1 MNSNMRACPPCSYL
15 SIFAQKL
22 LLYRILASKTSAVL
36 VTGMSCSMLTLYMSH
51 VHSIPEFNSPVWNP
65 TKVGKIQAML
75 GVQKTF
81 TSRFSAVRSH
91 DYWKLKV
98 MSFMSQQRRRERY
111 IILSVKFLNHKA
123 CHPFFCQRMLTA
135 ESISV
140 RDHVFLTVLR
150 ARLWNEVPV
159 YVNSLK
165 SYLLLKEK
173 L

>member
-1 MNSNMRACPPCSYL
+1 MRACPPCSYL

-81 TSRFSAVRSH
+81 TSRFSALRSH
-91 DYWKLKV
+91 DYWKLKE

-111 IILSVKFLNHKA
+111 IILKVSNFWTIKPVTPPFVKGCSQQN
-123 CHPFFCQRMLTA
+123 Q
-135 ESISV
+135 SQ
-140 RDHVFLTVLR
+140 
-150 ARLWNEVPV
+150 
-159 YVNSLK
+159 YVMFSSLC
-165 SYLLLKEK
+165 SEHASGMRYQCM
-173 L
+173 